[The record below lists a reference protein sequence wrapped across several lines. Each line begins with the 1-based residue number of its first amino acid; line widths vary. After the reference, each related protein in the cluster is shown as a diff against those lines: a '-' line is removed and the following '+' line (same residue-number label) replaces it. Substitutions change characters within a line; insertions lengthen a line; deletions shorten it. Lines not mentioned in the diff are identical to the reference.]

1 MRKTWTKNDKQKYVY
16 FICSRFYLDF
26 FDPYLSNRIPR
37 NFNWPTLTLLS
48 YLYSFPVV
56 KGVLRSS
63 FDCMCVFD
71 FFFLFFFVP
80 YPLNNIPIEIQTE
93 NFAKVRRIEETK
105 KTRKMRRIE
114 KKDFLRL
121 LSDATWCCSFQR
133 DLIKT
138 FSSMFWNALMLLY
151 LYLYISIYK

>member
-26 FDPYLSNRIPR
+26 FDPYLSNGFPR

-71 FFFLFFFVP
+71 FFFFLFFFVP
-80 YPLNNIPIEIQTE
+80 YPLNNIPIQIQTE

-114 KKDFLRL
+114 KKRF
-121 LSDATWCCSFQR
+121 SAPIVGR
-133 DLIKT
+133 DLVLFFPKRFNQKFFKHVLKRADAFI
-138 FSSMFWNALMLLY
+138 S
-151 LYLYISIYK
+151 ISIYKYI